1 MDTKALRQKILDLAI
16 HGKLVPQDPND
27 EPASVLLER
36 IRTEKERLI
45 KEGKIKKGKKSAKT
59 SDKPHYP
66 FELPKGWV
74 WCKLDDLAFYKK
86 GPFGSSLTKAM
97 FVPKSSQSYKVYEQ
111 KNAIHKDCTL
121 GSYYITKEKYDSL
134 IGFAV
139 QPYDIIVSCAGTIGE
154 TYVLPAGMQEGIIN
168 QALMLIRLFSKEIE
182 RFYLL
187 YFDFILKDEAYR
199 NSKGTAIKNIPP
211 FDVLKNFFIPIPPIG
226 EQKRILDEVD
236 RLMSFVSTI
245 ETGTKNLHTAIKQA
259 KFKIL
264 ELAIHGKLVSQDP
277 NDEPASELLKRINP
291 KAEIITDN
299 GHYQKIVPFEVPNK
313 WKWCKL
319 KDICTFLSR
328 GKSPKYK
335 DEDGT
340 YPVFAQKCNLKDG
353 GISLEQ
359 ARFLDPDTLERWDE
373 KYKLRNGDVLI
384 NSTGTGTVGR
394 TRLFTEDCL
403 DKYPFVVPDSHVS
416 VVRTHVDVVSEFVY
430 SYISSAHI
438 QQYIED
444 NLAGSTN
451 QKELYVGV
459 LEEMVFPLPPLTE
472 QKRIVSKIRSIFAQ
486 LDTIVATL

>member
-1 MDTKALRQKILDLAI
+1 
-16 HGKLVPQDPND
+16 
-27 EPASVLLER
+27 
-36 IRTEKERLI
+36 
-45 KEGKIKKGKKSAKT
+45 
-59 SDKPHYP
+59 
-66 FELPKGWV
+66 
-74 WCKLDDLAFYKK
+74 
-86 GPFGSSLTKAM
+86 M

-226 EQKRILDEVD
+226 EQKRILNEVD

-299 GHYQKIVPFEVPNK
+299 GHYQKLPVGWTI
-313 WKWCKL
+313 CRL
-319 KDICTFLSR
+319 KDISKIVTGSTPSKSNCGYYGGIFPFFKPADLDAGRHVYKAAEYLS
-328 GKSPKYK
+328 
-335 DEDGT
+335 EDGKR
-340 YPVFAQKCNLKDG
+340 A
-353 GISLEQ
+353 S
-359 ARFLDPDTLERWDE
+359 R
-373 KYKLRNGDVLI
+373 
-384 NSTGTGTVGR
+384 
-394 TRLFTEDCL
+394 
-403 DKYPFVVPDSHVS
+403 VVPKGTTAICCIGTIGKVGYLMYEGATNQQINCAIPSKVVDSVFLFYLCAS
-416 VVRTHVDVVSEFVY
+416 PLFNDKLNSE
-430 SYISSAHI
+430 SSAVTI
-438 QQYIED
+438 SIVNKSKIE
-444 NLAGSTN
+444 AIS
-451 QKELYVGV
+451 V
-459 LEEMVFPLPPLTE
+459 PLPPLAE
-472 QKRIVSKIRSIFAQ
+472 QKRIVSKIEDIFAQ
-486 LDTIVATL
+486 LEAIETAL

>member
-1 MDTKALRQKILDLAI
+1 
-16 HGKLVPQDPND
+16 
-27 EPASVLLER
+27 
-36 IRTEKERLI
+36 
-45 KEGKIKKGKKSAKT
+45 
-59 SDKPHYP
+59 
-66 FELPKGWV
+66 
-74 WCKLDDLAFYKK
+74 
-86 GPFGSSLTKAM
+86 M

-111 KNAIHKDCTL
+111 KNAIHKDCAL

-264 ELAIHGKLVSQDP
+264 ELAIHGKLVSQDQ

-299 GHYQKIVPFEVPNK
+299 GHYQKLPVGWCEVWLGEIFNHN
-313 WKWCKL
+313 
-319 KDICTFLSR
+319 T
-328 GKSPKYK
+328 GKALNTSNTEGIMRKYL
-335 DEDGT
+335 T
-340 YPVFAQKCNLKDG
+340 TSNVNS
-353 GISLEQ
+353 SL
-359 ARFLDPDTLERWDE
+359 
-373 KYKLRNGDVLI
+373 I
-384 NSTGTGTVGR
+384 
-394 TRLFTEDCL
+394 
-403 DKYPFVVPDSHVS
+403 
-416 VVRTHVDVVSEFVY
+416 
-430 SYISSAHI
+430 I
-438 QQYIED
+438 Q
-444 NLAGSTN
+444 
-451 QKELYVGV
+451 
-459 LEEMVFPLPPLTE
+459 
-472 QKRIVSKIRSIFAQ
+472 
-486 LDTIVATL
+486 

>member
-1 MDTKALRQKILDLAI
+1 
-16 HGKLVPQDPND
+16 
-27 EPASVLLER
+27 
-36 IRTEKERLI
+36 
-45 KEGKIKKGKKSAKT
+45 
-59 SDKPHYP
+59 
-66 FELPKGWV
+66 
-74 WCKLDDLAFYKK
+74 
-86 GPFGSSLTKAM
+86 M

-299 GHYQKIVPFEVPNK
+299 GHYQKVVPFKLPNGWSWTTLGSITNYGSCTTSDVLQIPNSAWVLELEDIEK
-313 WKWCKL
+313 DSAKILSIHTKKDREIKGVRRSFKKGEILYSKL
-319 KDICTFLSR
+319 RTYLNKVLVASQDGFCTTEIIPISVSSVIDNIFLCHVLRSQ
-328 GKSPKYK
+328 Y
-335 DEDGT
+335 
-340 YPVFAQKCNLKDG
+340 
-353 GISLEQ
+353 
-359 ARFLDPDTLERWDE
+359 FLDYTSVCGYGVKMPRLSTKDAQ
-373 KYKLRNGDVLI
+373 NGLV
-384 NSTGTGTVGR
+384 
-394 TRLFTEDCL
+394 
-403 DKYPFVVPDSHVS
+403 
-416 VVRTHVDVVSEFVY
+416 
-430 SYISSAHI
+430 
-438 QQYIED
+438 
-444 NLAGSTN
+444 
-451 QKELYVGV
+451 
-459 LEEMVFPLPPLTE
+459 PLPPRKE
-472 QKRIVSKIRSIFAQ
+472 QLRIVSKIEELFHQ
-486 LDTIVATL
+486 LDIIEESL

>member
-36 IRTEKERLI
+36 IRAEKERLI

-299 GHYQKIVPFEVPNK
+299 GHYQKLPVGWTI
-313 WKWCKL
+313 CRL
-319 KDICTFLSR
+319 KDISKIVTGSTPSKSNCGYYGGIFPFFKPADLDAGRHVYKAAEYLS
-328 GKSPKYK
+328 
-335 DEDGT
+335 EDGKR
-340 YPVFAQKCNLKDG
+340 A
-353 GISLEQ
+353 S
-359 ARFLDPDTLERWDE
+359 R
-373 KYKLRNGDVLI
+373 
-384 NSTGTGTVGR
+384 
-394 TRLFTEDCL
+394 
-403 DKYPFVVPDSHVS
+403 VVPKGTTAICCIGTIGKVGYLMYEGATNQQINCAIPSKVVDSVFLFYLCAS
-416 VVRTHVDVVSEFVY
+416 PLFNDKLNSE
-430 SYISSAHI
+430 SSAVTI
-438 QQYIED
+438 SIVNKSKIE
-444 NLAGSTN
+444 AIS
-451 QKELYVGV
+451 V
-459 LEEMVFPLPPLTE
+459 PLPPLAE
-472 QKRIVSKIRSIFAQ
+472 QKRIVSKIEDIFAQ
-486 LDTIVATL
+486 LEAIETAL

>member
-36 IRTEKERLI
+36 IRAEKERLI

-299 GHYQKIVPFEVPNK
+299 GHYQKNKHFEIPNT
-313 WKWCKL
+313 WELCKL
-319 KDICTFLSR
+319 GTISKIARGGSPRPIKDYLTNDADGINWIKIGDTTKE
-328 GKSPKYK
+328 GKY
-335 DEDGT
+335 
-340 YPVFAQKCNLKDG
+340 
-353 GISLEQ
+353 
-359 ARFLDPDTLERWDE
+359 
-373 KYKLRNGDVLI
+373 I
-384 NSTGTGTVGR
+384 NSVKEKIRPEGVKKSRMVHKGDFLLTNSMSFGR
-394 TRLFTEDCL
+394 PYILNVDGCIHDGWLVISPIGEAYTSDFLYYLLSSSFAYEQFTNVASGGVVTNL
-403 DKYPFVVPDSHVS
+403 NSDKVAD
-416 VVRTHVDVVSEFVY
+416 T
-430 SYISSAHI
+430 I
-438 QQYIED
+438 
-444 NLAGSTN
+444 
-451 QKELYVGV
+451 
-459 LEEMVFPLPPLTE
+459 FPLPPLAE
-472 QKRIVSKIRSIFAQ
+472 QKRIVSKIEFIFTQ
-486 LDTIVATL
+486 MDTIEAAL

>member
-36 IRTEKERLI
+36 IRAEKERLI
-45 KEGKIKKGKKSAKT
+45 KKGKIKKGKKSAKT

-299 GHYQKIVPFEVPNK
+299 GHYQKLPVGWTI
-313 WKWCKL
+313 CRL
-319 KDICTFLSR
+319 KDISKIVTGSTPSKSNCGYYGGIFPFFKPADLDAGRHVYKAAEYLS
-328 GKSPKYK
+328 
-335 DEDGT
+335 EDGKR
-340 YPVFAQKCNLKDG
+340 A
-353 GISLEQ
+353 S
-359 ARFLDPDTLERWDE
+359 R
-373 KYKLRNGDVLI
+373 
-384 NSTGTGTVGR
+384 
-394 TRLFTEDCL
+394 
-403 DKYPFVVPDSHVS
+403 VVPKGTTAICCIGTIGKVGYLMYEGATNQQINCAIPSKVVDSVFLFYLCAS
-416 VVRTHVDVVSEFVY
+416 PLFNDKLNSE
-430 SYISSAHI
+430 SSAVTI
-438 QQYIED
+438 SIVNKSKIE
-444 NLAGSTN
+444 AIS
-451 QKELYVGV
+451 V
-459 LEEMVFPLPPLTE
+459 PLPPLAE
-472 QKRIVSKIRSIFAQ
+472 QKRIVSKIEDIFAQ
-486 LDTIVATL
+486 LEAIETAL

>member
-16 HGKLVPQDPND
+16 HGKLVSQDPND

-36 IRTEKERLI
+36 IRAEKERLI

-111 KNAIHKDCTL
+111 KNAIHKDYTL

-154 TYVLPAGMQEGIIN
+154 TYVLPVGMQEGIIN

-211 FDVLKNFFIPIPPIG
+211 FDVLKNFLIPIPPIG

-299 GHYQKIVPFEVPNK
+299 GHYQKLPVGWCLTKVKDAFIINPKNKENDDIEAGFVPMANISDGFSNHFSFETKKWETIKSGFTHFSDGDIAVAKISPCLENRKSMVLSNLPNGIGAGTTELHVFRPLCVTQLYGLYFFKSNYFINKCIGTFNGVVGQQRVGKNIVE
-313 WKWCKL
+313 CI
-319 KDICTFLSR
+319 D
-328 GKSPKYK
+328 
-335 DEDGT
+335 
-340 YPVFAQKCNLKDG
+340 
-353 GISLEQ
+353 
-359 ARFLDPDTLERWDE
+359 
-373 KYKLRNGDVLI
+373 
-384 NSTGTGTVGR
+384 
-394 TRLFTEDCL
+394 
-403 DKYPFVVPDSHVS
+403 
-416 VVRTHVDVVSEFVY
+416 
-430 SYISSAHI
+430 
-438 QQYIED
+438 
-444 NLAGSTN
+444 
-451 QKELYVGV
+451 
-459 LEEMVFPLPPLTE
+459 FPLPPLAE
-472 QKRIVSKIRSIFAQ
+472 QQRIVAKIEEIFQQ
-486 LDTIVATL
+486 LDMIETAL

>member
-1 MDTKALRQKILDLAI
+1 
-16 HGKLVPQDPND
+16 
-27 EPASVLLER
+27 
-36 IRTEKERLI
+36 
-45 KEGKIKKGKKSAKT
+45 
-59 SDKPHYP
+59 
-66 FELPKGWV
+66 
-74 WCKLDDLAFYKK
+74 
-86 GPFGSSLTKAM
+86 M

-299 GHYQKIVPFEVPNK
+299 GHYQKLPVGWTI
-313 WKWCKL
+313 CRL
-319 KDICTFLSR
+319 KDISKIVTGSTPSKSNCGYYGGIFPFFKPADLDAGRHVYKAAEYLS
-328 GKSPKYK
+328 
-335 DEDGT
+335 EDGKR
-340 YPVFAQKCNLKDG
+340 A
-353 GISLEQ
+353 S
-359 ARFLDPDTLERWDE
+359 R
-373 KYKLRNGDVLI
+373 
-384 NSTGTGTVGR
+384 
-394 TRLFTEDCL
+394 
-403 DKYPFVVPDSHVS
+403 VVPKGTTAICCIGTIGKVGYLMY
-416 VVRTHVDVVSEFVY
+416 EG
-430 SYISSAHI
+430 A
-438 QQYIED
+438 
-444 NLAGSTN
+444 TN
-451 QKELYVGV
+451 QQINCAIPSKVV
-459 LEEMVFPLPPLTE
+459 DSVFLFYLCASPLFNDKLNSESSSVTISIVNKSKIEAISVPLPPLAE
-472 QKRIVSKIRSIFAQ
+472 QKRIVSKIEDIFAQ
-486 LDTIVATL
+486 LEAIETAL

>member
-1 MDTKALRQKILDLAI
+1 
-16 HGKLVPQDPND
+16 
-27 EPASVLLER
+27 
-36 IRTEKERLI
+36 
-45 KEGKIKKGKKSAKT
+45 
-59 SDKPHYP
+59 
-66 FELPKGWV
+66 
-74 WCKLDDLAFYKK
+74 
-86 GPFGSSLTKAM
+86 M

-111 KNAIHKDCTL
+111 KNAIHKDCAL

-264 ELAIHGKLVSQDP
+264 ELAIHGKLVSQDQ

-299 GHYQKIVPFEVPNK
+299 GHYQKLPVGWCEVWLGEIFNHNTGK
-313 WKWCKL
+313 ALNTSNTEGIMRKYLTTSNVYWN
-319 KDICTFLSR
+319 TF
-328 GKSPKYK
+328 
-335 DEDGT
+335 DFT
-340 YPVFAQKCNLKDG
+340 
-353 GISLEQ
+353 
-359 ARFLDPDTLERWDE
+359 
-373 KYKLRNGDVLI
+373 
-384 NSTGTGTVGR
+384 TVKQMY
-394 TRLFTEDCL
+394 FKNNEL
-403 DKYPFVVPDSHVS
+403 DKCSITKGDLLVCEGGDIGRAAIWNYDYNICIQNHLHRLRPKINGLCVFFYYYVFNYLKVNNMIGGKVTVS
-416 VVRTHVDVVSEFVY
+416 ANRYHC
-430 SYISSAHI
+430 SA
-438 QQYIED
+438 
-444 NLAGSTN
+444 
-451 QKELYVGV
+451 
-459 LEEMVFPLPPLTE
+459 
-472 QKRIVSKIRSIFAQ
+472 
-486 LDTIVATL
+486 

>member
-1 MDTKALRQKILDLAI
+1 
-16 HGKLVPQDPND
+16 
-27 EPASVLLER
+27 
-36 IRTEKERLI
+36 
-45 KEGKIKKGKKSAKT
+45 
-59 SDKPHYP
+59 
-66 FELPKGWV
+66 
-74 WCKLDDLAFYKK
+74 
-86 GPFGSSLTKAM
+86 M

-111 KNAIHKDCTL
+111 KNAIHKDCAL

-264 ELAIHGKLVSQDP
+264 ELAIHGKLVSQDQ

-299 GHYQKIVPFEVPNK
+299 GHYQKLPVGWTI
-313 WKWCKL
+313 CKL
-319 KDICTFLSR
+319 KDICSKLVDGDHNPPKGTKETTEYLMLSAQNIVNDNIVYTNGVRYLNHDAFETSDKRTKVMQGDLLITIVGTLGRSCVFSDNKKITLQRSVACLTPLIYNHFL
-328 GKSPKYK
+328 KYYMDSSSIQK
-335 DEDGT
+335 YMTTNAKGT
-340 YPVFAQKCNLKDG
+340 AQKGFYLNQ
-353 GISLEQ
+353 LEQ
-359 ARFLDPDTLERWDE
+359 LP
-373 KYKLRNGDVLI
+373 I
-384 NSTGTGTVGR
+384 M
-394 TRLFTEDCL
+394 
-403 DKYPFVVPDSHVS
+403 
-416 VVRTHVDVVSEFVY
+416 
-430 SYISSAHI
+430 I
-438 QQYIED
+438 
-444 NLAGSTN
+444 
-451 QKELYVGV
+451 
-459 LEEMVFPLPPLTE
+459 PPLTE
-472 QKRIVSKIRSIFAQ
+472 QQRIVARIEKIFAR
-486 LDTIVATL
+486 LDVIESAL